1 MNKNIQLQNE
11 INDEK
16 IIRPVSY
23 YKNYRVAPEG
33 TAPTQFNNSTQTILF
48 SLPSESVVNFSKITL
63 CFRRTGTALNATPAN
78 TTDDRFFTRTDFCSF
93 FNKIEVFSGANNAR
107 LMEVVNADYYSKL
120 YTPLNNEPSKNS
132 LDCGFLYP
140 ATDNLDKTLVNSSNA
155 ARVETNSVVAPFS
168 TLESV
173 LNTVA
178 IGQNPRVA
186 ANLGIRNY
194 NIRLGDVYGG
204 IFNLNK
210 SVYISKNMYIRLTLN
225 TVNKIVGVITAAD
238 GIPSANTVAD
248 TSVINVANWALNIY
262 TESNPIIIES
272 VKNESKNGVTYLVPD
287 IVSNQYAMSGSTGNR
302 SVQFRIINGTG
313 NKAARLYRVYTVLA
327 SNGGTNYS
335 KCLYP
340 TSNYSSD
347 NTYLNSKYNYLSM
360 YVNSNTILQLDIQA
374 RDHVQHMI
382 NQHKVHSL
390 TDKNYVDDWG
400 AFATIFDTTMKNDE
414 VNDND
419 NNLVGLD
426 FGPSNECN
434 IQFSFNIASV
444 ADNII
449 AGNGNFINYSFAE
462 VIRPMLFKDGYVY
475 TSGF

>member
-48 SLPSESVVNFSKITL
+48 SLPSESVVNFSKISL
-63 CFRRTGTALNATPAN
+63 CFRRTATAFSTSSSNATSE
-78 TTDDRFFTRTDFCSF
+78 RFFTRTDFCSF

-120 YTPLNNEPSKNS
+120 YTPLNNDSTKNS

-140 ATDNLDKTLVNSSNA
+140 SNNEDDKILVNSSA
-155 ARVETNSVVAPFS
+155 TQKVSVSGVIAPFS
-168 TLESV
+168 TLETV
-173 LNTVA
+173 QNTA
-178 IGQNPRVA
+178 DGQGRIA

-225 TVNKIVGVITAAD
+225 TVNKIVGVIDNTN
-238 GIPSANTVAD
+238 GTPSAKTITND
-248 TSVINVANWALNIY
+248 SVINVANWALNIY
-262 TESNPIIIES
+262 TETNPIIIES

-287 IVSNQYAMSGSTGNR
+287 VVSNQYAMSGNSTGNR

-327 SNGGTNYS
+327 SNNAASSGS
-335 KCLYP
+335 LYP

-347 NTYLNSKYNYLSM
+347 NTYLNCKYNYLSM

-382 NQHKVHSL
+382 NQHKVHCL
-390 TDKNYVDDWG
+390 NDKNYIDDWG

-434 IQFSFNIASV
+434 VQFSFNIASIT
-444 ADNII
+444 DNII
-449 AGNGNFINYSFAE
+449 AGKGDYINYCFAE
-462 VIRPMLFKDGYVY
+462 VIRPILFKDGYVY